1 MLFCYFGNI
10 AHVDNLK
17 VLKLW
22 KSFKTRLWI
31 PSPSSSP
38 RSSLRFRP
46 MDSLVRLPYSCVS
59 HYKVS
64 FWISPKKKGFLFVC
78 CKCLIFLCR
87 LYIYC
92 LYSAFCQ
99 LLSTTSISVYSKFNT
114 RSSIIVVDFPNACRK
129 NGFNFTV
136 GFCICC
142 RDCLISLCAFHWNME
157 P

>member
-10 AHVDNLK
+10 APVDKGFETIK
-17 VLKLW
+17 VLTSGFEFPL
-22 KSFKTRLWI
+22 LL
-31 PSPSSSP
+31 PSP

-46 MDSLVRLPYSCVS
+46 MDSVVRLPNSCVS

-64 FWISPKKKGFLFVC
+64 FWMSPKKKGFLFVC

-114 RSSIIVVDFPNACRK
+114 RSRIIIVDFPNACRK

-136 GFCICC
+136 VFCICC
-142 RDCLISLCAFHWNME
+142 RNCLVSLRAFHWNME